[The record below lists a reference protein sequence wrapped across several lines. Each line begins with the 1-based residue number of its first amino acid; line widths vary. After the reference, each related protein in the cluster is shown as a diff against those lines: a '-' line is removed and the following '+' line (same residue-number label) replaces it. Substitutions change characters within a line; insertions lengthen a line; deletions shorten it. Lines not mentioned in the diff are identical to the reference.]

1 MVTVHSLLR
10 WLVLLGAVAAL
21 VGYARA
27 VARSRMDGLAE
38 RLGTLYTVLLSLQF
52 LVGLI
57 VWLTEG
63 RWDGDNVFLSF
74 IHPLLMLTGIS
85 IASAG
90 TARARRTGNAVVG
103 LIAVLVSVVV
113 IVLAVPRGSWTL

>member
-1 MVTVHSLLR
+1 MVTVHSLVR

-21 VGYARA
+21 AGYARA

-38 RLGTLYTVLLSLQF
+38 RLGALYTTLLGVQF

-57 VWLTEG
+57 VWLIER
-63 RWDGDNVFLSF
+63 RWNGEDVFFSF
-74 IHPLLMLTGIS
+74 IHPLLMLIGIS

-90 TARARRTGNAVVG
+90 TARARRTGSAVVG
-103 LIAVLVSVVV
+103 LVAVLVSLVV
-113 IVLAVPRGSWTL
+113 IVLAIPRGSWTL